1 MSSTGP
7 GAALSS
13 FSSFPDS
20 GIAGAT
26 MADSLDLFPE
36 DKQRR
41 QRRPPLAER
50 MRPRTFEEFVGQEE
64 LLKTG
69 SLLRS
74 AVARGE
80 LSSLIFWG
88 PPGSGKTTLAR
99 LLAQTS
105 GSHFVA
111 FSAVTSGVKEVREVI
126 ERARV
131 ERKVRGTATL
141 LFVDE
146 IHRFNKAQ
154 QDAFLPHV
162 EDGTIVLMG
171 ATTENPS
178 FEVNNAL
185 LSRMQV
191 IVLPA
196 LGDAAIV
203 EILRH
208 AISEPERGLGGKPPE
223 IAEDTLQLI
232 ARLSGGDARIA
243 LNILEGAAMIASGA
257 RSRAVTDAEV
267 REAAQRKMLP
277 YDKGGEE
284 HFNIISALHKALR
297 GSDPDAGLYWLARM
311 LEAGEDP
318 LYVARRLVRFASED
332 VGLADSEALR
342 LAVAVKDAVHFL
354 GMPEGNT
361 ALAQLVIYLALAP
374 KSNSVY
380 MAYER
385 ASKDALEKPPYPVP
399 LHIRNAP
406 APLMKKLGYGK
417 DYEYAHAYEDAIVGQ
432 RFLPEEMQD
441 ARYWDGVPRGQE
453 AELVERLKRL
463 NAEKAKRREAD
474 GGKGADAAK
483 AKHREKP
490 PG

>member
-1 MSSTGP
+1 MTEP
-7 GAALSS
+7 
-13 FSSFPDS
+13 
-20 GIAGAT
+20 
-26 MADSLDLFPE
+26 LDLFPE
-36 DKQRR
+36 ERR
-41 QRRPPLAER
+41 RRAKRAPLAER
-50 MRPRTFEEFVGQEE
+50 MRPRNFEEFLGQGD
-64 LLKTG
+64 LLRPG

-74 AVARGE
+74 AVERGE
-80 LSSLIFWG
+80 LPSVIFWG

-99 LLAQTS
+99 LIAQAS

-126 ERARV
+126 ERARL
-131 ERKVRGTATL
+131 EKKARGVATL

-178 FEVNNAL
+178 FEVINAL

-196 LGDAAIV
+196 LSEDAIV
-203 EILRH
+203 EILKR
-208 AISEPERGLGGKPPE
+208 AAADTERGLGGRPPE
-223 IAEDTLQLI
+223 VAEDTYRLI

-243 LNILEGAAMIASGA
+243 LNILEGAAMIATGAGA
-257 RSRAVTDAEV
+257 RGITDTEV

-277 YDKGGEE
+277 YDRAGEE
-284 HFNIISALHKALR
+284 HFNIISALHKCLR

-318 LYVARRLVRFASED
+318 LYVARRLMRFASED
-332 VGLADSEALR
+332 VGLADPEALR

-361 ALAQLVIYLALAP
+361 ALAELVVYLALAP

-380 MAYER
+380 VAYGR
-385 ASKDALEKPPYPVP
+385 ASRDALEKPPYPVP

-406 APLMKKLGYGK
+406 TPLMKNLGYGK
-417 DYEYAHAYEDAIVGQ
+417 GYEYAHNFDEAIVGQ
-432 RFLPEEMQD
+432 RYLPDELQD
-441 ARYWDGVPRGQE
+441 ARYWEGVPRGHE

-463 NAEKAKRREAD
+463 NAEKQKRRGSGSEEPPD
-474 GGKGADAAK
+474 GPKRK
-483 AKHREKP
+483 KP
-490 PG
+490 SG

>member
-1 MSSTGP
+1 M
-7 GAALSS
+7 
-13 FSSFPDS
+13 
-20 GIAGAT
+20 
-26 MADSLDLFPE
+26 DLFPE
-36 DKQRR
+36 EERR
-41 QRRPPLAER
+41 RREPRAPLAER
-50 MRPRTFEEFVGQEE
+50 MRPRSFEEFVGQED
-64 LLKTG
+64 LLKPG

-74 AVARGE
+74 GVERGE
-80 LSSLIFWG
+80 LPSLIFWG

-99 LLAQTS
+99 LIAQAS

-126 ERARV
+126 ERARL
-131 ERKVRGTATL
+131 ERKARGIPTL
-141 LFVDE
+141 LFIDE

-191 IVLPA
+191 IVLPM
-196 LGDAAIV
+196 LGHEAIV
-203 EILRH
+203 EILRR
-208 AISEPERGLGGKPPE
+208 AAEDAERGLGGRPAIDE
-223 IAEDTLQLI
+223 ETLGRIAP
-232 ARLSGGDARIA
+232 LSNGDARIA
-243 LNILEGAAMIASGA
+243 LNILEGAARIAK
-257 RSRAVTDAEV
+257 SRPITADDV

-277 YDKGGEE
+277 YDRAGEE
-284 HFNIISALHKALR
+284 HFNIISALHKCLR

-318 LYVARRLVRFASED
+318 LYVARRLIRFASED
-332 VGLADSEALR
+332 VGLADLEALR

-361 ALAQLVIYLALAP
+361 ALAQLVVYLALAP

-380 MAYER
+380 AAYER
-385 ASKDALEKPPYPVP
+385 AAKDALEKPPYPVP

-406 APLMKKLGYGK
+406 TPLMKKLGYGK
-417 DYEYAHAYEDAIVGQ
+417 GYEYAHSYEDAVVGQ
-432 RFLPEEMQD
+432 RYLPDELQNV
-441 ARYWDGVPRGQE
+441 RYWEGVPRGQE
-453 AELVERLKRL
+453 KELLERLERL
-463 NAEKAKRREAD
+463 NAEKRKLRAAESSPAGKR
-474 GGKGADAAK
+474 K
-483 AKHREKP
+483 KP
-490 PG
+490 G

>member
-1 MSSTGP
+1 
-7 GAALSS
+7 
-13 FSSFPDS
+13 
-20 GIAGAT
+20 
-26 MADSLDLFPE
+26 MAEDPLDLFPE
-36 DKQRR
+36 DEKRR
-41 QRRPPLAER
+41 RTPRAPLAER
-50 MRPRTFEEFVGQEE
+50 MRPRTFEEFVGQED
-64 LLKTG
+64 LLKSG

-74 AVARGE
+74 AVRRGE
-80 LSSLIFWG
+80 VPSLIFWG

-99 LLAQTS
+99 LIAQAS

-126 ERARV
+126 ERARL
-131 ERKVRGTATL
+131 ERKARGTATL

-162 EDGTIVLMG
+162 EDGTVVLMG

-178 FEVNNAL
+178 FEVNHAL

-191 IVLPA
+191 IVLHA
-196 LGDAAIV
+196 LDEDAIV
-203 EILRH
+203 AILRH
-208 AISEPERGLGGKPPE
+208 AAADPERGLGGTSS
-223 IAEDTLQLI
+223 ISDDTFALMS
-232 ARLSGGDARIA
+232 RLSSGDARIA
-243 LNILEGAAMIASGA
+243 LNMLEGAAGIAGGPGKT
-257 RSRAVTDAEV
+257 VTDAEV

-284 HFNIISALHKALR
+284 HFNIISALHKCLR

-332 VGLADSEALR
+332 VGLADPEALR

-380 MAYER
+380 MAYGR
-385 ASKDALEKPPYPVP
+385 AAQDALEKPPYPVP
-399 LHIRNAP
+399 LHMRNAP
-406 APLMKKLGYGK
+406 TPLMKKLGYGK
-417 DYEYAHAYEDAIVGQ
+417 DYEYAHSFDDAIVGQ
-432 RFLPEEMQD
+432 RFLPEELQN
-441 ARYWDGVPRGQE
+441 ARYWQGVPRGQE
-453 AELVERLKRL
+453 AELVERLKKL
-463 NAEKAKRREAD
+463 NEEKAKRR
-474 GGKGADAAK
+474 K
-483 AKHREKP
+483 
-490 PG
+490 

>member
-1 MSSTGP
+1 MP
-7 GAALSS
+7 E
-13 FSSFPDS
+13 P
-20 GIAGAT
+20 
-26 MADSLDLFPE
+26 LDLFPE
-36 DKQRR
+36 DEKRKR
-41 QRRPPLAER
+41 APRAPLAER

-64 LLKTG
+64 LLKPG

-74 AVARGE
+74 AVERGE
-80 LSSLIFWG
+80 LPSVIFWG

-99 LLAQTS
+99 LVAQAS

-126 ERARV
+126 ERARL
-131 ERKVRGTATL
+131 ERKARGTPTL

-162 EDGTIVLMG
+162 EDGTVVLMG

-191 IVLPA
+191 VVLPM
-196 LGDAAIV
+196 LGDEAII

-208 AISEPERGLGGKPPE
+208 AVSDTERGLGARPPE
-223 IAEDTLQLI
+223 ITEETLELI
-232 ARLSGGDARIA
+232 ARLSSGDARIA
-243 LNILEGAAMIASGA
+243 LNILEGAAMIAGSGK
-257 RSRAVTDAEV
+257 AVTDTEV

-277 YDKGGEE
+277 YDRAGEE
-284 HFNIISALHKALR
+284 HFNIISALHKCLR

-318 LYVARRLVRFASED
+318 LYVARRLIRFASED
-332 VGLADSEALR
+332 VGLADPDALR
-342 LAVAVKDAVHFL
+342 LAVAVKDTVHFL

-380 MAYER
+380 VAYAR
-385 ASKDALEKPPYPVP
+385 AAKDALEKPPYPVP

-406 APLMKKLGYGK
+406 TPLMKKLGYGK
-417 DYEYAHAYEDAIVGQ
+417 GYEYAHAFDDAITGQ

-441 ARYWDGVPRGQE
+441 ARYWEGVPRGQE

-463 NAEKAKRREAD
+463 NEEKAKRR
-474 GGKGADAAK
+474 K
-483 AKHREKP
+483 
-490 PG
+490 